1 MRKYYIP
8 FKYDLEFVLSAISMY
23 NLKYNE
29 MYARIKFSVD
39 IYRSLKWEKQKN
51 ISEIDKL
58 LIDISTNYYKIE
70 ILEQKVKIVLS
81 MVIDK
86 IGWLW
91 VYKSK

>member
-1 MRKYYIP
+1 MGK
-8 FKYDLEFVLSAISMY
+8 A
-23 NLKYNE
+23 
-29 MYARIKFSVD
+29 
-39 IYRSLKWEKQKN
+39 KN

-86 IGWLW
+86 IG
-91 VYKSK
+91 